1 MCVFVLHI
9 CKYCIHAWWLRI
21 FLVQSK
27 SKSLSPQE
35 VPFSSKFRKGFK
47 TAGLMSSVPITPP
60 PTAEATECECSCHN
74 TNTERCAGSICW
86 CWKIENFTS
95 PVPSCQVEISSFAFV
110 CPSPLR
116 FLAAEI
122 HAWMLLHRALQT
134 GAARCLSM
142 FKPAGTWKHPALPN
156 CPLPRSPTSSLVD
169 WLLLLTPPITD
180 LVSSLIFD
188 TCHDVLLHAT
198 HGLLCITLGFG
209 VLGGACS
216 HSLSLQRHVHATQHM
231 GSGVSHW
238 GLAWGMFTFFVTA
251 TSCLCYATH
260 GLWCITLGF
269 GVSGFRCGMFMVFV
283 AATWCLCYATHGLMC
298 VTLLCFMYYLYYG
311 NNFID

>member
-1 MCVFVLHI
+1 MYIYLWLYIYVCVLHI

-60 PTAEATECECSCHN
+60 PTAEATEWECSCHN

-122 HAWMLLHRALQT
+122 HPCASWT
-134 GAARCLSM
+134 TSNGWIS
-142 FKPAGTWKHPALPN
+142 WKN
-156 CPLPRSPTSSLVD
+156 TTCSRVCP
-169 WLLLLTPPITD
+169 
-180 LVSSLIFD
+180 
-188 TCHDVLLHAT
+188 
-198 HGLLCITLGFG
+198 
-209 VLGGACS
+209 
-216 HSLSLQRHVHATQHM
+216 
-231 GSGVSHW
+231 
-238 GLAWGMFTFFVTA
+238 VTA
-251 TSCLCYATH
+251 TPHPRFES
-260 GLWCITLGF
+260 
-269 GVSGFRCGMFMVFV
+269 GVWSERTQPDALTIAMRLNPEPRDGIFQERILAV
-283 AATWCLCYATHGLMC
+283 
-298 VTLLCFMYYLYYG
+298 
-311 NNFID
+311 